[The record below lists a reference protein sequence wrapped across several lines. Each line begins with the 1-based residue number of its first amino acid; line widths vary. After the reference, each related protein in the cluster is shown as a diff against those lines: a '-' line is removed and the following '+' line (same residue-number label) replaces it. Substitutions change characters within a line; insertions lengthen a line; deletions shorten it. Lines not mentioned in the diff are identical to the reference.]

1 MILFTDSASDLPKAY
16 YDEHNVVFFPLK
28 VHLNDTEYDD
38 VIGIDPKEV
47 YDEMRKGAA
56 PKTSQV
62 SPEMFYN
69 TFEKYAQSGEE
80 GVYISFS
87 SQLSGTYNTAVMIAE
102 QLQEKYPDFKLK
114 IIDTKCASLGQG
126 LVVKKAVELRD
137 AGVPF
142 DELVEKVENYAKHMQ
157 HIFTVENLDYLAR
170 GGRISKSSAFF
181 GGLLSIKPILHVE
194 DGKLIPL
201 EKIRG
206 RKKALARM
214 VDIMAE
220 RGGDFSDKIVGIS
233 HGDDLDTV
241 EEVKK
246 LIEDKL
252 RPKGFD
258 VTMVGAVIGSHSGPG
273 TLAIFFTDKDYQE

>member
-1 MILFTDSASDLPKAY
+1 V
-16 YDEHNVVFFPLK
+16 EH
-28 VHLNDTEYDD
+28 
-38 VIGIDPKEV
+38 
-47 YDEMRKGAA
+47 
-56 PKTSQV
+56 
-62 SPEMFYN
+62 
-69 TFEKYAQSGEE
+69 
-80 GVYISFS
+80 
-87 SQLSGTYNTAVMIAE
+87 
-102 QLQEKYPDFKLK
+102 
-114 IIDTKCASLGQG
+114 
-126 LVVKKAVELRD
+126 
-137 AGVPF
+137 
-142 DELVEKVENYAKHMQ
+142 YAKHMQ
-157 HIFTVENLDYLAR
+157 HIFTVKNLDYLAR

>member
-1 MILFTDSASDLPKAY
+1 MILFTDSGSDLPKKFF
-16 YDEHNVVFFPLK
+16 DEHDVVLFPLR
-28 VHLNDTEYDD
+28 VHLNNQEYPDI
-38 VIGIDPKEV
+38 IGVDLKEF

-62 SPEMFYN
+62 SPEDFYN
-69 TFEKYAQSGEE
+69 TFEKYAKKGEE
-80 GVYISFS
+80 GIYISFS

-102 QLQEKYPDFKLK
+102 QLREKYPDFKLNM
-114 IIDTKCASLGQG
+114 IDTKCASLGQG

-142 DELVEKVENYAKHMQ
+142 DELAEKVENYANHMQ

-181 GGLLSIKPILHVE
+181 GGLMSIKPILHVE

-201 EKIRG
+201 EKVRG

-214 VDIMAE
+214 VEMMAE
-220 RGGDFSDKIVGIS
+220 RGGDFSNKIVGIS
-233 HGDDLDTV
+233 HGDDLETV
-241 EEVKK
+241 EELKK
-246 LIEDKL
+246 LIEAKL
-252 RPKGFD
+252 HPKGFD

-273 TLAIFFTDKDYQE
+273 TLAIFFTDQDYKE

>member
-1 MILFTDSASDLPKAY
+1 MILFTDSGSDLPKKFF
-16 YDEHNVVFFPLK
+16 DEHDVVLFPLR
-28 VHLNDTEYDD
+28 VHLNNQEYPDI
-38 VIGIDPKEV
+38 IGVDLKEF

-62 SPEMFYN
+62 SPEDFYN
-69 TFEKYAQSGEE
+69 TFEKYAKEGEE
-80 GVYISFS
+80 GIYISFS

-102 QLQEKYPDFKLK
+102 QLREKYPDFKLNM
-114 IIDTKCASLGQG
+114 IDTKCASLGQG

-142 DELVEKVENYAKHMQ
+142 DELAEKVENYANHMQ

-181 GGLLSIKPILHVE
+181 GGLMSIKPILHVE

-201 EKIRG
+201 EKVRG

-214 VDIMAE
+214 VEMMAE
-220 RGGDFSDKIVGIS
+220 RGGDFSNKIVGIS
-233 HGDDLDTV
+233 HGDDLETV
-241 EEVKK
+241 EELKK
-246 LIEDKL
+246 LIEAKL
-252 RPKGFD
+252 HPKGFD

-273 TLAIFFTDKDYQE
+273 TLAIFFTDQDYKE

>member
-1 MILFTDSASDLPKAY
+1 MILFTDSSSDLPKKFF
-16 YDEHNVVFFPLK
+16 DEHNVVLFPLR
-28 VHLNDTEYDD
+28 VHLNNKEYPDI
-38 VIGIDPKEV
+38 IGVDLKEF

-62 SPEMFYN
+62 SPEDFYN
-69 TFEKYAQSGEE
+69 TFEKYAKEGEE
-80 GVYISFS
+80 GIYISFS
-87 SQLSGTYNTAVMIAE
+87 SQLSGTYNTAVMIAD
-102 QLQEKYPDFKLK
+102 QLREKYPDFKLT

-137 AGVPF
+137 AGVPYE
-142 DELVEKVENYAKHMQ
+142 ELVEKVENYAKHMQ

-181 GGLLSIKPILHVE
+181 GGLMSIKPILHVE

-201 EKIRG
+201 EKVRG

-214 VDIMAE
+214 IEIMAE
-220 RGGDFSDKIVGIS
+220 RGGDFSNKIVGIS
-233 HGDDLDTV
+233 HGDDLETV

-246 LIEDKL
+246 LIEAKL
-252 RPKGFD
+252 HPKGFD

-273 TLAIFFTDKDYQE
+273 TLAIFFTDQDYKE